1 MRSATMTK
9 PPATAQ
15 SAASNRPAL
24 KATVGVPLVIVAVAA
39 VFHLGAVLVAHQQTH
54 GVAQFPDAHGYDVA
68 STRLVVAWN
77 RGIEVGASEMA
88 RWSGSQLWGYQALM
102 ALGKT
107 MSGGGW
113 LEAKMV
119 LALMA
124 ASGAAAAYGL
134 AIASGCGRKRAVT
147 AGLVVGVSPN
157 LLLWDAWGLKEG
169 LITSLVLWTLLLQA
183 RARFSLAC
191 VGTLLSIQACLYMR
205 PPTALFLAVALLA
218 RARLRRTHLTGWL
231 IIAGAATVFV
241 LPRVTTLLSFVD
253 SLEVVAGVP
262 LEFKGGYGSR
272 NLLTNPQYFVVCIF
286 DPFPWS
292 FEAETA
298 GPTRWLYLGTIIWIA
313 SLALASVSLRKAW
326 ADTTGIGRPVVL
338 ASIFYAATYIV
349 TFGATFYRQRSLLE
363 CMLIILVVLYLP
375 LSPAGAMMRIHMW
388 LAVVACVAVV
398 HSPHLTPTMWSKWLA
413 VCVMS
418 LAVALAFMCSLRQ
431 GAARRLRDRR
441 T

>member
-1 MRSATMTK
+1 MRASTVLRK
-9 PPATAQ
+9 PAGPHPSPADSPRSPLLGALAVF
-15 SAASNRPAL
+15 AAAAVL
-24 KATVGVPLVIVAVAA
+24 HVGV
-39 VFHLGAVLVAHQQTH
+39 VLVVHQQTH
-54 GVAQFPDAHGYDVA
+54 GVAQFPDARGYDAA
-68 STRLVVAWN
+68 STTLVAAWN
-77 RGIEVGASEMA
+77 RGIEFGTTEMA
-88 RWSGSQLWGYQALM
+88 NWSGSQLWGYEALM

-107 MSGGGW
+107 MTGGGW
-113 LEAKMV
+113 LEAKML

-134 AIASGCGRKRAVT
+134 GIASGCGRKRAVI
-147 AGLVVGVSPN
+147 AGFVVGVSPN

-183 RARFSLAC
+183 RARFTLAC

-205 PPTALFLAVALLA
+205 PPTALFLAVALLV
-218 RARLRRTHLTGWL
+218 RARLRRTHLVGWL
-231 IIAGAATVFV
+231 IIAGAAAVFV
-241 LPRVTTLLSFVD
+241 VPRATILLSFVD
-253 SLEVVAGVP
+253 HLEVAAGVP

-272 NLLTNPQYFVVCIF
+272 NLLTNPQYFAVCIF

-298 GPTRWLYLGTIIWIA
+298 GPTRWLCLGTIIWIA

-338 ASIFYAATYIV
+338 ASIFYAVTYIV

-363 CMLIILVVLYLP
+363 CMLIILVALYLP
-375 LSPAGAMMRIHMW
+375 LSPAAAMMRIHVW

-418 LAVALAFMCSLRQ
+418 LAVSLAFMSSLRR
-431 GAARRLRDRR
+431 GVALRLRDRR